1 MVQLLQTEA
10 NQKASPSYRKITCRH
25 ELFDILLKYSW
36 SEATRSNLGLL
47 ENVGVVPE
55 VKIRIWSQVGVLLFG
70 FLFWSHFFFVS
81 EEKLHKQWML
91 QSGLFFVSTHSL

>member
-10 NQKASPSYRKITCRH
+10 NQKASPSFRKLTCRH

-55 VKIRIWSQVGVLLFG
+55 VKSGFG
-70 FLFWSHFFFVS
+70 RKSEFCCSVFCFGATFFCF
-81 EEKLHKQWML
+81 
-91 QSGLFFVSTHSL
+91 

>member
-70 FLFWSHFFFVS
+70 FLFWSHFF
-81 EEKLHKQWML
+81 
-91 QSGLFFVSTHSL
+91 LFLRKSCTNNGCFKVDYFL